1 MATTNSS
8 PLLGLPDDLLQR
20 VLVGIPRDDHGAAA
34 AACGAFRAIIRGPR
48 FLRLRREF
56 GFAERAVLL
65 LSGRFRINQDESI
78 DGCLEIHAAQK
89 RGFAESF
96 FEHKVSI
103 IESTT
108 DGAARIFFCTNVKT
122 GNEILVMDASTCR
135 WSRFATLPQNQK
147 GQCMLWHGSGLL
159 YVAGGYVANTGG
171 YLSSLHAFNEVTG
184 LWETLPS
191 MPHACMCAV
200 SAVIG
205 DQLFVLGGYEA
216 GPEMA
221 STNILQIYDIPTRT
235 WRVGASKPDGE
246 EFAAALAV
254 DGKLFCVDGSFS
266 VRYDPH
272 SDTWTEIPGPPRPG
286 GRRCSCVHNGRIV
299 AFYHDGA
306 AFERANDGSWSP
318 YQAVADV
325 DALDHRSLACFGSV
339 LLG

>member
-1 MATTNSS
+1 MATNSS

-20 VLVGIPRDDHGAAA
+20 VLVGVPLEDHDAAA
-34 AACGAFRAIIRGPR
+34 AACGAFRAVIRGPR

-159 YVAGGYVANTGG
+159 YVA
-171 YLSSLHAFNEVTG
+171 
-184 LWETLPS
+184 
-191 MPHACMCAV
+191 
-200 SAVIG
+200 
-205 DQLFVLGGYEA
+205 D
-216 GPEMA
+216 
-221 STNILQIYDIPTRT
+221 
-235 WRVGASKPDGE
+235 
-246 EFAAALAV
+246 
-254 DGKLFCVDGSFS
+254 
-266 VRYDPH
+266 
-272 SDTWTEIPGPPRPG
+272 
-286 GRRCSCVHNGRIV
+286 GRIV